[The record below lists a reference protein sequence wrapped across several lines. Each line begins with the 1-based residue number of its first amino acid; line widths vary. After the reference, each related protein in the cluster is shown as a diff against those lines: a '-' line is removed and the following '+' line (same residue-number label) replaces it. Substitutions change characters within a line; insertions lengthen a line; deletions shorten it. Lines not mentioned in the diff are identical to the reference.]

1 MSSAVR
7 LCRALLLF
15 AIGCVLFTAPMEA
28 QSFRGAII
36 GTVTDQTGGPI
47 AGADVTV
54 NNIGTDLSRTVKTDD
69 AGNFSVPEL
78 PLGSYKVIAEKPGF
92 TSVTQAGVTVDVAA
106 DRRVDFTLQAGTVKA
121 TVEVSAAVPLVDTTQ
136 DSLGATLQ
144 SSTIASLPV
153 NGRDFTKMLY
163 LTPGV
168 SGSPDQESD
177 SPGSYGTLTANG
189 ARGRS
194 NNFLIDGTDMNDGYR
209 NDPAINEAG
218 VFGTPATIL
227 PVDAIAELAVIT
239 DFTPEY
245 GRNAGA
251 VINIV
256 TKSGTNTPHGTL
268 FEYFRNTNLS
278 ARNFFNFSPQQQTA
292 LHNNQFGGSF
302 GGPII
307 QNKTFFF
314 VDYEG
319 QRESVGLNSTARVP
333 TQAEIGAAIAQNG
346 GVVNPVIAA
355 LLNRNPWP
363 APNINVNLPLFDT
376 SGTPNVSV
384 TTPASNSIESG
395 IFKLDQNFSEK
406 NLLTFRYYHGQS
418 TQSFPLGLTGAG
430 VLPGYNTVTPT
441 WVDIA
446 SVSFVH
452 ILGPGKVNETRFGF
466 NRFEEYFFPQ
476 DQSFNPSSIG
486 LDTGVSAQD
495 YGLPQINVAYTD
507 INGGSAS
514 YSSIGASGSDPRGRI
529 DKNYQFVDDF
539 SWKLNKHDLKFGYE
553 FRRTSINQFFDAGYR
568 GKLSF
573 NTLQDFI
580 AGIPTGGGRQA
591 EGNSRRNT
599 FQDSHGIYVQDSF
612 RIRRDFTLNYGLR
625 WDYYGVISEE
635 NGLFSNYDAVN
646 GLRTVGSPALKR
658 LYEPDW
664 KNFAPRLS
672 FAYDVGGRSKT
683 IIRAGWGIFFD
694 AFQQDLF
701 LGQLPWNSFNPGPAY
716 NGIGAKP
723 ILFSFSTA
731 TAPDGSILPLSP
743 NIPVFPPSS
752 FGATDVFAVNRNL
765 RTPYMENY
773 NVNVQQQFGSH
784 AVFQVGYVGSEG
796 HRLFRYRDINQPPDP
811 AISTSPINPN
821 FVYINQLETS
831 ANSNFNSMQTT
842 LRLTKMRGFESRL
855 NYTWAHSID
864 NASDGQDYVPNAS
877 QPDNSWCTR
886 CERASSNFDVRQ
898 RVTWLIDYPF
908 PKTSL
913 TGVAGEV
920 VNGWEISSVL
930 TYQTGQPFSLTIFD
944 DHNGSGEFFER
955 PDVVG
960 DPYAGATTPDN
971 FINTSAFAVPCT
983 LNGTGTDA
991 SACIPGTQHFGSLGR
1006 NALTGPGYFNLDVS
1020 LAKNFK
1026 VTERSSLQFRAEAYN
1041 LPNHP
1046 NFANPLLPG
1055 FVASL
1060 GSFDPATGRGSGAFP
1075 LTVTGD
1081 VGIGNPFLGGGG
1093 PRNLQLA
1100 MKFTF

>member
-1 MSSAVR
+1 MTSAVR
-7 LCRALLLF
+7 LCGTLLLL
-15 AIGCVLFTAPMEA
+15 AIGSIWLTRPIEA

-36 GTVTDQTGGPI
+36 GTVLDQTGGPI
-47 AGADVTV
+47 PGADVTV
-54 NNIGTDLSRTVKTDD
+54 KNVGTDLSRTVKTDD

-78 PLGSYKVIAEKPGF
+78 PLGAYSVTAEKPGF
-92 TSVTQAGVTVDVAA
+92 TSVTQAGLNVDVAA
-106 DRRVDFTLQAGTVKA
+106 DRRVDFTLQTGTVKA

-136 DSLGATLQ
+136 DSLGATIQ
-144 SSTIASLPV
+144 SSTIAALPV

-163 LTPGV
+163 LAPGI

-256 TKSGTNTPHGTL
+256 TKSGTNSPHGTL
-268 FEYFRNTNLS
+268 LEYFRNTDLS
-278 ARNFFNFSPQQQTA
+278 ARNFFNFSPQPQTA

-307 QNKTFFF
+307 KDKTFFF

-333 TQAEIGAAIAQNG
+333 TPGETSAAIAANG

-355 LLNRNPWP
+355 LLQRNPWP
-363 APNINVNLPLFDT
+363 TPNINLNLPLFDT

-384 TTPASNSIESG
+384 TTPASNGIDSG
-395 IFKLDQNFSEK
+395 IFKLDQNFSEN

-418 TQSFPLGLTGAG
+418 NQSFPLGLTGSG

-495 YGLPQINVAYTD
+495 YGLPTIDVSYINA
-507 INGGSAS
+507 NGGSAS

-539 SWKLNKHDLKFGYE
+539 SWKLNKHDVKFGYE
-553 FRRTSINQFFDAGYR
+553 FRRTTINQFFDNGYR

-599 FQDSHGIYVQDSF
+599 FQDSHGVYVQDSF
-612 RIRRDFTLNYGLR
+612 RLRRDFTLNYGLR
-625 WDYYGVISEE
+625 WDYYGVIGEE
-635 NGLFSNYDAVN
+635 NGLFSNYDPVN
-646 GLRTVGSPALKR
+646 GLRTVGSPTLKR

-672 FAYDVGGRSKT
+672 FAYDVGGKSKT
-683 IIRAGWGIFFD
+683 IVRAGWGIFFD

-701 LGQLPWNSFNPGPAY
+701 LGQLPFNTFNPGPAY
-716 NGIGAKP
+716 NGIGPRP

-731 TAPDGSILPLSP
+731 TAADGSILPLSP
-743 NIPVFPPSS
+743 NVPVFPPSS
-752 FGATDVFAVNRNL
+752 FSASDIFAVNQNL

-773 NVNVQQQFGSH
+773 NFNVQQQFGSH
-784 AVFQVGYVGSEG
+784 AVLQVGYVGSEG

-811 AISTSPINPN
+811 AISTSHVNPN
-821 FVYINQLETS
+821 FGYINLLETS

-842 LRLTKMRGFESRL
+842 LRLTKMRGFESTL

-877 QPDNSWCTR
+877 QPDNSYCTR
-886 CERASSNFDVRQ
+886 CERGSSNFDVRQ

-908 PKTSL
+908 PRTSL
-913 TGVAGEV
+913 TGFAGELI
-920 VNGWEISSVL
+920 NGWEISSVL
-930 TYQTGQPFSLTIFD
+930 TYQTGQPFSLTILD
-944 DHNGSGEFFER
+944 NHNGSGEFFER

-960 DPYAGATTPDN
+960 DAYTGTSTPDN

-983 LNGTGTDA
+983 LNGSGTGA

-1020 LAKNFK
+1020 LAKNFR

-1041 LPNHP
+1041 VPNHP
-1046 NFANPLLPG
+1046 NFASPLLPSFG
-1055 FVASL
+1055 AFLS
-1060 GSFDPATGRGSGAFP
+1060 SFDPATGRGTGAYP

-1100 MKFTF
+1100 MKFSF